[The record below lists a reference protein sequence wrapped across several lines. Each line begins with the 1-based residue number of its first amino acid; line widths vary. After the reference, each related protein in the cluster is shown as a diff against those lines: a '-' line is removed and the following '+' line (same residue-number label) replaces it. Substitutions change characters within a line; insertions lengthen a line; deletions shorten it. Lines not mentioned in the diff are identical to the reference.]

1 MFLIKQIIII
11 TGHNNFA
18 SGILSSL
25 TMIAGAKDNVFAV
38 DFLSDDNDLSL
49 EGKFNKIISDN
60 KDSEILFVC
69 DLMGGTPFKVT
80 SKLAFTNDSYEVVTG
95 INLGGLIDTSMKLD
109 KMSIGELKTSC
120 KDASIKSVI
129 PLEKVITK
137 EESSSEGI

>member
-1 MFLIKQIIII
+1 MKQIIII

-25 TMIAGAKDNVFAV
+25 TMIAGSKDNVYAV
-38 DFLSDDNDLSL
+38 DFLSSDNDNTL
-49 EGKFNKIISDN
+49 EDKFNKIISDN

-69 DLMGGTPFKVT
+69 DLMGGTPFKVA
-80 SKLAFTNDSYEVVTG
+80 SKLAFTKDSYEVVTG

-109 KMSIGELKTSC
+109 KMSIGKLKTSC
-120 KDASIKSVI
+120 KDVSIKSVI
-129 PLEKVITK
+129 PLEKIITK

>member
-1 MFLIKQIIII
+1 MKQIIII
-11 TGHNNFA
+11 TGHNHFA

-25 TMIAGAKDNVFAV
+25 AMIAGAKDNVFAV
-38 DFLSDDNDLSL
+38 DFLSDDNDESL
-49 EGKFNKIISDN
+49 EGKFNKIISHN

-80 SKLAFTNDSYEVVTG
+80 SKLAFTNDNYEVVTG

>member
-1 MFLIKQIIII
+1 MKQIIII
-11 TGHNNFA
+11 TGHNHFA

-38 DFLSDDNDLSL
+38 DFLSDDNDESL

-80 SKLAFTNDSYEVVTG
+80 SKLAFTNNNYEVVTG

>member
-1 MFLIKQIIII
+1 MKQIIII
-11 TGHNNFA
+11 TGHNHFA

-25 TMIAGAKDNVFAV
+25 TMIAGTKDNVYAV

-49 EGKFNKIISDN
+49 EGKFNKIIDEN
-60 KDSEILFVC
+60 KDKEILFTC
-69 DLMGGTPFKVT
+69 DLMGGTPFKVA
-80 SKLAFTNDSYEVVTG
+80 SKLAFTNNNYEVVTG

>member
-1 MFLIKQIIII
+1 MKQIIII
-11 TGHNNFA
+11 TGHNHFA

-25 TMIAGAKDNVFAV
+25 TMIAGTKDNIFAV
-38 DFLSDDNDLSL
+38 DFLSDDNDESL

-109 KMSIGELKTSC
+109 KMSIGELKISC

>member
-1 MFLIKQIIII
+1 MKQIIII

-25 TMIAGAKDNVFAV
+25 TMIAGVKDNVYAV
-38 DFLSDDNDLSL
+38 DFLSSDNDESL

-69 DLMGGTPFKVT
+69 DLMGGTPFKVA

-109 KMSIGELKTSC
+109 KMSIGELKISC

>member
-1 MFLIKQIIII
+1 MKQIIII

-25 TMIAGAKDNVFAV
+25 TMIAGTKDNVYAV
-38 DFLSDDNDLSL
+38 DFLNDDNDNSL
-49 EGKFNKIISDN
+49 EEKFNKIIEDN
-60 KDSEILFVC
+60 KDKEILFAC
-69 DLMGGTPFKVT
+69 DLMGGTPFKEA
-80 SKLAFTNDSYEVVTG
+80 SKLAFTSDSYEVVTG

-129 PLEKVITK
+129 PLEKVINNDEK
-137 EESSSEGI
+137 ETSEGI

>member
-1 MFLIKQIIII
+1 MKQIIII

-38 DFLSDDNDLSL
+38 DFLSNDNDLSL

-69 DLMGGTPFKVT
+69 DLMGGTPFKVA

-109 KMSIGELKTSC
+109 KMSIGELKISC

>member
-1 MFLIKQIIII
+1 MKQIIII
-11 TGHNNFA
+11 TGHNHFA

-25 TMIAGAKDNVFAV
+25 TMIAGTKDNVYAV

-49 EGKFNKIISDN
+49 EGKFNKIIDEN

-69 DLMGGTPFKVT
+69 DLMGGTPFKVA
-80 SKLAFTNDSYEVVTG
+80 SKLAFTNDNYEVVTG

-120 KDASIKSVI
+120 KEASIKSVI

>member
-1 MFLIKQIIII
+1 MKQIIII
-11 TGHNNFA
+11 TGHNHFA

-80 SKLAFTNDSYEVVTG
+80 SKLAFTNNNYEVVTG

>member
-1 MFLIKQIIII
+1 MKQIIII

-25 TMIAGAKDNVFAV
+25 TMIAGSKDNVFAV
-38 DFLSDDNDLSL
+38 DFLSDDNDMSL
-49 EGKFNKIISDN
+49 EGKFNKIIEEN
-60 KDSEILFVC
+60 KDSEILFAC
-69 DLMGGTPFKVT
+69 DLMGGTPFKVA

-109 KMSIGELKTSC
+109 KMSMGELKTSC

-129 PLEKVITK
+129 PLDKVITNDK
-137 EESSSEGI
+137 EEPNEGI

>member
-1 MFLIKQIIII
+1 MKQIIII
-11 TGHNNFA
+11 TGHNHFA

-25 TMIAGAKDNVFAV
+25 TMIAGTKDNVYAV

-49 EGKFNKIISDN
+49 EGKFNKIINEN

-69 DLMGGTPFKVT
+69 DLMGGTPFKIT
-80 SKLAFTNDSYEVVTG
+80 SKLAFTNNNYEVVTG

>member
-1 MFLIKQIIII
+1 MKQIIII

-38 DFLSDDNDLSL
+38 DFLSDDNDESL
-49 EGKFNKIISDN
+49 ESKYNKIIDEN
-60 KDSEILFVC
+60 KDSEILFAC

-80 SKLAFTNDSYEVVTG
+80 SKLAFTNNNYEVVTG

-109 KMSIGELKTSC
+109 KMSIGELKISC

>member
-1 MFLIKQIIII
+1 MKQIIII

-25 TMIAGAKDNVFAV
+25 TMIAGTKDNVYAV

-49 EGKFNKIISDN
+49 EGKFNKIIDEN

-69 DLMGGTPFKVT
+69 DLMGGTPFKVA
-80 SKLAFTNDSYEVVTG
+80 SKLAFTNDNYEVVTG

-120 KDASIKSVI
+120 KEASIKSVI

>member
-1 MFLIKQIIII
+1 MKQIIII
-11 TGHNNFA
+11 TGHNHFA

-25 TMIAGAKDNVFAV
+25 TMIAGTKDNVYAV
-38 DFLSDDNDLSL
+38 DFLSDDNDPSL
-49 EGKFNKIISDN
+49 EGKFNKIIDEN

-69 DLMGGTPFKVT
+69 DLMGGTPFKVA
-80 SKLAFTNDSYEVVTG
+80 SKLAFTNDNYEVVTG

>member
-1 MFLIKQIIII
+1 MKQIIII

-25 TMIAGAKDNVFAV
+25 TMIAGAKDNIFAV
-38 DFLSDDNDLSL
+38 DFLSDDNDESL
-49 EGKFNKIISDN
+49 ESKFNKIISDN

-80 SKLAFTNDSYEVVTG
+80 SKLAFTNNNYEVVTG

-109 KMSIGELKTSC
+109 KMSIGELKRSC

>member
-1 MFLIKQIIII
+1 MKQIIII

-80 SKLAFTNDSYEVVTG
+80 SKLAFTNNNYEVVTG

-109 KMSIGELKTSC
+109 KMSIGELKISC

>member
-1 MFLIKQIIII
+1 MKQIIII
-11 TGHNNFA
+11 TGHNHFA

-25 TMIAGAKDNVFAV
+25 TMIAGTKDNVYAV

-80 SKLAFTNDSYEVVTG
+80 SKLAFTNNNYEVVTG

-109 KMSIGELKTSC
+109 KMSIGELKISC

>member
-1 MFLIKQIIII
+1 MKQIIII
-11 TGHNNFA
+11 TGHNHFA

-38 DFLSDDNDLSL
+38 DFLSDDNDESL

-69 DLMGGTPFKVT
+69 DLMGGTPFKVA

-109 KMSIGELKTSC
+109 KMSIGELKISC

>member
-1 MFLIKQIIII
+1 MKQIIII
-11 TGHNNFA
+11 TGHNHFA

-25 TMIAGAKDNVFAV
+25 TMIAGTKDNVYAV

-49 EGKFNKIISDN
+49 EGKFNKIIDEN

-80 SKLAFTNDSYEVVTG
+80 SKLAFTNNNYEVVTG

-109 KMSIGELKTSC
+109 KMSIGELKISC

>member
-1 MFLIKQIIII
+1 MKQIIII
-11 TGHNNFA
+11 TGHNHFA

-25 TMIAGAKDNVFAV
+25 TMIAGSKDNVYAV
-38 DFLSDDNDLSL
+38 DFLSNDNDDML
-49 EGKFNKIISDN
+49 EDKFNKIISDN

-69 DLMGGTPFKVT
+69 DLMGGTPFKVA

-109 KMSIGELKTSC
+109 KMSIKELKTSC

-129 PLEKVITK
+129 PLEKVIEKDK
-137 EESSSEGI
+137 EEPSEGI

>member
-1 MFLIKQIIII
+1 MKQIIII
-11 TGHNNFA
+11 TGHNHFA

-60 KDSEILFVC
+60 KDSEILFIC

>member
-1 MFLIKQIIII
+1 MKQIIII

-25 TMIAGAKDNVFAV
+25 TMIAGAKDNIFAV
-38 DFLSDDNDLSL
+38 DFLSDDNDESL
-49 EGKFNKIISDN
+49 ESKFNKIISDN

-109 KMSIGELKTSC
+109 KMSIGELKISC

>member
-1 MFLIKQIIII
+1 MKQIIII

-38 DFLSDDNDLSL
+38 DFLSDDNDESL
-49 EGKFNKIISDN
+49 ESKFNKIISDN

-80 SKLAFTNDSYEVVTG
+80 SKLAFTNDNYEVVTG

-109 KMSIGELKTSC
+109 KMSIGELKISC

>member
-1 MFLIKQIIII
+1 MKQIIII
-11 TGHNNFA
+11 TGHNHFA

-38 DFLSDDNDLSL
+38 DFLSDDNDESL
-49 EGKFNKIISDN
+49 ESKFNKIISDN

-69 DLMGGTPFKVT
+69 DLMGGTPFKVA

-109 KMSIGELKTSC
+109 KMSIGELKISC

>member
-1 MFLIKQIIII
+1 MKQIIII

-25 TMIAGAKDNVFAV
+25 TMIAGVKDNVYAV
-38 DFLSDDNDLSL
+38 DFLSSDNDDTL
-49 EGKFNKIISDN
+49 EDKFNKIISDN

-69 DLMGGTPFKVT
+69 DLMGGTPFKVA
-80 SKLAFTNDSYEVVTG
+80 SKLAFTKDSYEVVTG

-109 KMSIGELKTSC
+109 KMNIKELKTSC

-137 EESSSEGI
+137 EETSSDGI

>member
-1 MFLIKQIIII
+1 MKQIIII
-11 TGHNNFA
+11 TGHNHFA

-25 TMIAGAKDNVFAV
+25 TMIAGTKDNVYAV

-49 EGKFNKIISDN
+49 EGKFNKIIDEN

-69 DLMGGTPFKVT
+69 DLMGGTPFKVA
-80 SKLAFTNDSYEVVTG
+80 SKLAFTNDNYEVVTG

-109 KMSIGELKTSC
+109 KMSIGELKTYC
-120 KDASIKSVI
+120 KEASIKSVI

>member
-1 MFLIKQIIII
+1 MKQIIII

-25 TMIAGAKDNVFAV
+25 TMIAGVKDNVYAV
-38 DFLSDDNDLSL
+38 DFLSSDNDNTL
-49 EGKFNKIISDN
+49 EDKFNKIISDN

-69 DLMGGTPFKVT
+69 DLMGGTPFKVA
-80 SKLAFTNDSYEVVTG
+80 SKLAFTKDSYEVVTG

-109 KMSIGELKTSC
+109 KMSIGKLKTSC

>member
-1 MFLIKQIIII
+1 MKQIIII

-38 DFLSDDNDLSL
+38 DFLSNDNDLSL

-80 SKLAFTNDSYEVVTG
+80 SKLAFTNDNYEVVTG

>member
-1 MFLIKQIIII
+1 MKQIIII

-60 KDSEILFVC
+60 KDSEILFIC

-80 SKLAFTNDSYEVVTG
+80 SKLAFTNNNYEVVTG

>member
-1 MFLIKQIIII
+1 MKQIIII
-11 TGHNNFA
+11 TGHNHFA

-69 DLMGGTPFKVT
+69 DLMGGTPFKVA

-109 KMSIGELKTSC
+109 KMSIGELKISC